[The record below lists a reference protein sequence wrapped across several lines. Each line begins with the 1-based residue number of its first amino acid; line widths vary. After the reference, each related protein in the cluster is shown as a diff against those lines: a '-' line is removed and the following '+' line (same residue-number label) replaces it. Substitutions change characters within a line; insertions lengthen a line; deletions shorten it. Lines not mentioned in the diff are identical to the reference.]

1 MNPVAAFLLIVALA
15 IVCAVAGVFLLFG
28 PGWALI
34 AAGVCLTVPAWL
46 IRKGLSAGG

>member
-1 MNPVAAFLLIVALA
+1 MNPVAAFLIIVALA
-15 IVCAVAGVFLLFG
+15 IVCAVAGVFILFG

-34 AAGVCLTVPAWL
+34 AAAACLCVPAAL